1 MKTLDLASGLF
12 WLFLSSAAFVGS
24 LRMGIGTAQ
33 SPGMGFMPAGA
44 SAVLGIL
51 SLVLLVKAI
60 IKNMQDVTVD
70 ATAAIL
76 GKKALM
82 VLIAV
87 VIYSI
92 VMPTLGYL
100 IGTFLLMTFLYWFLE
115 QNGIKGLL
123 RGAVISLLT
132 TVASYYLF
140 AVLLHCSFPVGIL
153 NF

>member
-12 WLFLSSAAFVGS
+12 WLFISSAAFAGS
-24 LRMGIGTAQ
+24 LRLGIGTAE
-33 SPGMGFMPAGA
+33 SPGMGFMPGA
-44 SAVLGIL
+44 ASVVLGIL

-60 IKNMQDVTVD
+60 IKKMRDMTGD
-70 ATAAIL
+70 ATVSIL
-76 GKKALM
+76 GKNAII
-82 VLIAV
+82 VLAAV

-92 VMPTLGYL
+92 IMPKLGYL

-115 QNGIKGLL
+115 QNGIKGLM

-140 AVLLHCSFPVGIL
+140 AVLLHCSFPTGIL

>member
-12 WLFLSSAAFVGS
+12 WLFISSAAFVGS
-24 LRMGIGTAQ
+24 FRLGIGTAE
-33 SPGMGFMPAGA
+33 SPGMGFMPAVA
-44 SAVLGIL
+44 SVVLGIL

-60 IKNMQDVTVD
+60 TRKVHDVTED

-76 GKKALM
+76 GKNALM

-92 VMPTLGYL
+92 IMPKLGYL

-140 AVLLHCSFPVGIL
+140 AVLLHCSFPVGI
-153 NF
+153 FGF